1 MGESDARFTRDLL
14 AEGPTLQLGHDLVN
28 LAKTRGP
35 DRLPIRDTTTIGIDR
50 QPTTG
55 EVVADEVAGALI
67 PCSAKAGLGK
77 VHDLGA
83 ALGILYL
90 GNLDILGLHAC
101 CPERRR
107 SRVNRWARSNPG

>member
-1 MGESDARFTRDLL
+1 MGETDAQMARDLL
-14 AEGPTLQLGHDLVN
+14 AERSSLQLGHDLVN
-28 LAKTRGP
+28 LTKARGP
-35 DRLPIRDTTTIGIDR
+35 DRLPIRDTATIGIDR

-55 EVVADEVAGALI
+55 EVVAGEVAGALI
-67 PCSAKAGLGK
+67 PRSAKARLAK

-83 ALGILYL
+83 ALRILYL
-90 GNLDILGLHAC
+90 GNLDILGPHAC